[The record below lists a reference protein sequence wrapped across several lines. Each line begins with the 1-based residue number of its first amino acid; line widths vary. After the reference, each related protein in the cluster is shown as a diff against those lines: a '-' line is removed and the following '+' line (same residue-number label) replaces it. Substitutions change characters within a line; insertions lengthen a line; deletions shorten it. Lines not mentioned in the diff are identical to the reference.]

1 MHKYLNLGK
10 WSNHSRRSNDLFIKR
25 DSFTLIEVLIFV
37 SIMSI
42 FFVFAAS
49 VVTLTLRNLKYNEHK
64 VKALHYSRQLED
76 WLRMQ
81 KEIDWGGDRCTGD
94 CCSTSC
100 NFTQRVTQGDS
111 LNSKFCF
118 NSFPITDWPSAN
130 GCSGDYSLDS
140 IFSREVQFSS
150 TPTDGGYIEQVN
162 ATITVAWLELGQP
175 KNITANTVFSVF
187 ESFPTPTP

>member
-1 MHKYLNLGK
+1 ML
-10 WSNHSRRSNDLFIKR
+10 IKR

-42 FFVFAAS
+42 FFIFASS
-49 VVTLTLRNLKYNEHK
+49 VVTVTLRNLKYNEHK

-76 WLRMQ
+76 WLRVQ
-81 KEIDWGGDRCTGD
+81 KEIDWGGDRCSGD
-94 CCSTSC
+94 CCLTSC
-100 NFTQRVTQGDS
+100 NFTQRVTQAG

-118 NSFPITDWPSAN
+118 NSFPISAEWPAAN
-130 GCSGDYSLDS
+130 PLGCNEDYSLDS
-140 IFSREVQFSS
+140 IFAREVQFSS
-150 TPTDGGYIEQVN
+150 TPGYIEQVN
-162 ATITVAWLELGQP
+162 ATITVAWFELDQP